1 MSPSLTRASAYT
13 LSLAP
18 IIALALVLVTLLP
31 SDSRAAGSV
40 TLVNDT
46 FNCSSYPQP
55 VDFDLVKVTI
65 TDQSVRR
72 DGFHT
77 GDNCTGRIDRIEI
90 DISSGDGV
98 KVGQGAHDLVIGGGF
113 VRCNGNY
120 GDVHQDGIQVMGGTR
135 VTFQNLTVNCTT
147 ATNSA
152 MYINEGASGNGRPT
166 DVVCDGCT
174 LMRGTDRNRALRI
187 GDSLRSGARNS
198 IIAWCGD
205 GSSCGG
211 GEAIWF
217 SGAETDPVNQNN
229 RIVLYRDLGT
239 TPLPPPASPPPTGG
253 GGTPP
258 PTGGTLAPV
267 RGDRPEISGTAREG
281 ETLRTSNGTW
291 SNSPTRYAYQWL
303 RCDTRGDQCGPIR
316 GATSTRLT
324 LGREDVGDTIRVVVT
339 AFNAAGSASAQSRAT
354 SVVDR
359 DRYRD
364 RTSAEA
370 PAPAAPTTETPPTE
384 PAPAP
389 TEPAPAPA
397 PTEPAPAP
405 AAPTVTAPVNTAHP
419 AITGVAQV
427 GQTFTASAGSWSGSP
442 TTYAYEWRRCD
453 ASGDRCDRIR
463 DAANLST
470 YVLTSDDVGHTL
482 RVYMSASNAAGTG
495 YEKSLKSEVVAAAP
509 APAADSTTA
518 AGATDTAPAAADT
531 TTSDATGD
539 SADSTDSRTRKR

>member
-77 GDNCTGRIDRIEI
+77 GDNCTGRIGRLEI
-90 DISSGDGV
+90 DVASGDGV
-98 KVGQGAHDLVIGGGF
+98 KVGQGGHDLVIGGGYLH
-113 VRCNGNY
+113 CNGNF

-135 VTFQNLTVNCTT
+135 VTFRNFNVDCTT
-147 ATNSA
+147 GTNSA
-152 MYINEGASGNGRPT
+152 MYINEGAGGNGRPT
-166 DVVCDGCT
+166 DVVCDGCV
-174 LMRGTDRNRALRI
+174 LMRGADRNRALRI

-198 IIAWCGD
+198 VIVWCGT
-205 GSSCGG
+205 GPECGG

-229 RIVLYRDLGT
+229 TIVLYRNYDGAL
-239 TPLPPPASPPPTGG
+239 PPPPASPPP
-253 GGTPP
+253 GGTPMP
-258 PTGGTLAPV
+258 SSGAPV
-267 RGDRPEISGTAREG
+267 RADRPEISGTAREG

-303 RCDTRGDQCGPIR
+303 RCDTRGDHCAPIR

-364 RTSAEA
+364 RDRTSLEA
-370 PAPAAPTTETPPTE
+370 PAPTAPATETPEPAPTEPAPAPTE

-397 PTEPAPAP
+397 APP
-405 AAPTVTAPVNTAHP
+405 VTAPVNTAHP
-419 AITGVAQV
+419 VITGVAQV
-427 GQTFTASAGSWSGSP
+427 GQTFTASAGTWSGSP

-463 DAANLST
+463 DVVANLST
-470 YVLTSDDVGHTL
+470 YVLTNDDVGHTL
-482 RVYMSASNAAGTG
+482 RVYVSASNAAGTG
-495 YEKSLKSEVVAAAP
+495 YEKSLKSEVVVA
-509 APAADSTTA
+509 AADSA
-518 AGATDTAPAAADT
+518 AADATEETAPAAAET

-539 SADSTDSRTRKR
+539 STGSGDTRTRKR